1 MTKAKDE
8 EVITEDDVGSAEE
21 VLGEETTGTDVVD
34 WKKDMAVAAARTAK
48 AERPASSNIS
58 LKGGIMT
65 YMDEPLVDNQL
76 ECVIVAAS
84 FARTCFQRP
93 YDPDDQG
100 PPECFSNAFEVHD
113 LVPHENVPEPYAKV
127 CGEKTCEWAVFGTAL
142 QGKGPR
148 CKTRRKLIVMPIS
161 GLKDPAEAEIATITV
176 TPTSGQNYSSYAA
189 KIANQGGLPP
199 WAVKTMITVKPHA
212 KKQFEVTFATT
223 GKIEDDKAL
232 AGIHSRIA
240 EADSILLT
248 PYTYD
253 AEEAPAAESDKY

>member
-1 MTKAKDE
+1 MVKKSE
-8 EVITEDDVGSAEE
+8 IEDDVVEQ
-21 VLGEETTGTDVVD
+21 TGTEIAD
-34 WKKDMAVAAARTAK
+34 WKKDMQMAAARTAK

-65 YMDEPLVDNQL
+65 YMDEALPDNQL
-76 ECVIVAAS
+76 ECIVVSAS

-93 YDPDDQG
+93 YDPDDQA
-100 PPECFSNAFEVHD
+100 PPECFANAIDLHD
-113 LVPHENVPEPYAKV
+113 LVPHENVLEPYAKV

-148 CKTRRKLIVMPIS
+148 CKTRRKLVVMPVS
-161 GLKDPAEAEIATITV
+161 GLDNPGDAEMATLTV
-176 TPTSGQNYSSYAA
+176 TPTSGQNWSSYAA

-199 WAVKTMITVKPHA
+199 WAVKTMITVKPHP

-223 GKIEDDKAL
+223 GKVDSEKSL

-248 PYTYD
+248 PYTYG
-253 AEEAPAAESDKY
+253 AEEEDEPESGKY